1 MEAWMQEQNILAM
14 VAVVLMVLTP
24 IFFVYKT
31 MKHDKDKKD
40 KYMNVLYPSDEIS
53 KERHEKD
60 AKKKKSK
67 VKLLVKLNDFLEKKG
82 VNKKF
87 ESWYLRAGKKGKTSK
102 DFIFDCIKFLIVG
115 VGCFFIMYF
124 LVQNLLIA
132 GLIGIIIIALPP
144 ITLYS
149 KIKSRESSFRN
160 DFPYFLQTIA
170 FVLKNGTNFSQA
182 FYEVVNKQEDTVLKE
197 VMLDVL
203 TIQNVNAGDYKL
215 AFQSMIDKVKIEEV
229 SEFVN
234 VVVDN
239 LEKGVSVSDVF
250 LNQARNTSKQLNLSI
265 KKKISAVSTKILLP
279 ILLMCGAVGIL
290 FISL

>member
-1 MEAWMQEQNILAM
+1 MEEWLKEQRVLIII
-14 VAVVLMVLTP
+14 AVCCMVLAS
-24 IFFVYKT
+24 ILFIYKT
-31 MKHDKDKKD
+31 MKHETDKKN
-40 KYMNVLYPSDEIS
+40 KYMNVLYPSEEIS
-53 KERHEKD
+53 KEVKEKKE
-60 AKKKKSK
+60 KKKKK
-67 VKLLVKLNDFLEKKG
+67 KLKLIARINDFMEKKG
-82 VNKKF
+82 INRKF
-87 ESWYLRAGKKGKTSK
+87 ESLYLRAGKKGKTSK
-102 DFIFDCIKFLIVG
+102 DFIFDCLKFLVLGVG
-115 VGCFFIMYF
+115 VFFLMYA

-132 GLIGIIIIALPP
+132 GIVGLVVIALPP
-144 ITLYS
+144 LSLYS

-203 TIQNVNAGDYKL
+203 TIQNVNAGDYKI

-250 LNQARNTSKQLNLSI
+250 LNQARNTSKQLELSI

-279 ILLMCGAVGIL
+279 ILLMCGAIGIL

>member
-1 MEAWMQEQNILAM
+1 MEAWMREQNILIM
-14 VAVVLMVLTP
+14 VAVVLMVLTA

-31 MKHDKDKKD
+31 MKHEKDKKD
-40 KYMNVLYPSDEIS
+40 KYMNVLYPSEEVS
-53 KERHEKD
+53 KERHEKNV
-60 AKKKKSK
+60 KKKNK
-67 VKLLVKLNDFLEKKG
+67 VKLLTKFNAYLDKKG

-102 DFIFDCIKFLIVG
+102 DFIFDCMKSLIIG

-132 GLIGIIIIALPP
+132 GLIGIIIVALPP

-149 KIKSRESSFRN
+149 KIKGRESSFRN

-215 AFQSMIDKVKIEEV
+215 AFQSMVDKVKIEEV